1 MRPRRPS
8 RIVAAALALIAVA
21 MGWRAVSS
29 SQGVSRAH
37 AAGAGSSMVNAES
50 LEALL
55 AASDAAIERGELL
68 TADAIL
74 RRAIVGWPRERE
86 AARRL
91 VALHERS
98 DFRQPVDDEAVR
110 EVVAALGPGYRVGET
125 SHFVVV
131 SNCDSGWTRRRE
143 ALLERAYHEVMRF
156 AEKIGA
162 SVYPAREKMVCVMIR
177 DHAAY
182 KSFGETHDRVHE
194 HWVAGYYAGG
204 SNRVVLYNDETNPA
218 LVEAG
223 RKLDEFERQAE
234 AAQRA
239 ARDAARRSD
248 PRAEAMRAQA
258 EQLTAYVETQR
269 KTLGEA
275 TTIRSESKTVH
286 EAAHLIAYNC
296 GLQSRAHRYPLWITE
311 GLATCFETDN
321 PDRSFGPDRAFA
333 PREEQFD
340 EVRASGVLEGL
351 TAFVG
356 RMRPSSEAD
365 KADAEY
371 AQAYALFRFVARFH
385 ADELAGLLAD
395 IRAEPSGDID
405 ALRHVELFEARFGRA
420 DRFER
425 RWLRLEDDSGR
436 GRRGG

>member
-1 MRPRRPS
+1 MS
-8 RIVAAALALIAVA
+8 VLALIALA
-21 MGWRAVSS
+21 MGWRVVSS
-29 SQGVSRAH
+29 SPGMSRAH
-37 AAGAGSSMVNAES
+37 AAGSGSSLAGTET
-50 LEALL
+50 LGGLL

-68 TADAIL
+68 AADAIL
-74 RRAIVGWPRERE
+74 RRAIVVWPRESE
-86 AARRL
+86 AAARL
-91 VALHERS
+91 IALHDRS
-98 DFRQPVDDEAVR
+98 DFRRPVDDEAVR
-110 EVVAALGPGYRVGET
+110 EVVSALGPGYRVGET

-131 SNCDSGWTRRRE
+131 SNCEPGWTRRRE

-156 AEKIGA
+156 AARIGA
-162 SVYPAREKMVCVMIR
+162 RVYPAREKMVCVMIR

-182 KSFGETHDRVHE
+182 KAFGEAHDRVHD

-218 LVEAG
+218 LIEAG
-223 RKLDEFERQAE
+223 LKLDEVARQAE
-234 AAQRA
+234 AAQRL
-239 ARDAARRSD
+239 AREAARRSD
-248 PRAEAMRAQA
+248 PRAEGLRAQA
-258 EQLTAYVETQR
+258 EQLSAYVEAHR
-269 KTLGEA
+269 KTLDEA

-321 PDRSFGPDRAFA
+321 PDRSFGPDRAFS

-340 EVRASGVLEGL
+340 EVREAGVLEGL
-351 TAFVG
+351 TSFVG
-356 RMRPSSEAD
+356 RLRPSSEAD

-385 ADELAGLLAD
+385 ADELAGLLED

-405 ALRHVELFEARFGRA
+405 SLRHIEMFEARFGRA

-425 RWLRLEDDSGR
+425 RWLRLEDGPGR